1 MTLCTVAATWQQPVT
16 VVAESSVMDLH
27 AFLADAFKTVAPDVR
42 WLKPEQV
49 SNPALVDVA
58 LCWYAAP
65 GALARYSKLKLV
77 QSLAAGPDHLF
88 QSLDG
93 VGAQVPLCRIVDPH
107 MSNAMAA
114 YVCWAVL
121 QQQRQFQR
129 YTLQQTQRLWQRSP
143 VESAHTHCVGIA
155 GLGQLGLA
163 CAQALRTL
171 GFQVRGWARSA
182 KDAVPEGVQVFVG
195 DAQLGNFLQGCDT
208 LVCLLP
214 LTPQTRGFIGPQVLA
229 QLPAHAHVINASR
242 GEHVDEAALLQA
254 LDSGALAH
262 ATLDAFAHEPLP
274 PEHAFWAHP
283 KVSVTPHVGART
295 PNTQV
300 VRQMLENLQAAWLG
314 QTRDTWV
321 DRLRGY

>member
-1 MTLCTVAATWQQPVT
+1 MTFSAVSARPITI
-16 VVAESSVMDLH
+16 VAESMVMDLH
-27 AFLADAFKTVAPDVR
+27 GFLADAFAAEAPEVR

-49 SNPALVDVA
+49 SNPADVDVA

-65 GALARYSKLKLV
+65 GALARYPSLQLV

-88 QSLDG
+88 QSLEG
-93 VGAQVPLCRIVDPH
+93 VAPHVPLCRIVDPH
-107 MSNAMAA
+107 MAHAMAG

-121 QQQRQFQR
+121 QQQRQFGG
-129 YTLQQTQRLWQRSP
+129 YVQQQVQALWRRSP
-143 VESAHTHCVGIA
+143 VQAAQAHCVGIA

-163 CAQALRTL
+163 AGQALRSL

-182 KDAVPEGVQVFVG
+182 RQELPQGVELFVG
-195 DAQLGNFLQGCDT
+195 DVQLDAFLQGCDT

-214 LTPQTRGFIGPQVLA
+214 LTAQTRGFIGEWVLQ
-229 QLPAHAHVINASR
+229 QLPAHAHVINVSR

-254 LDSGALAH
+254 LDTGGIAH

-274 PEHAFWAHP
+274 ATHPFWAHP
-283 KVSVTPHVGART
+283 KVTVTPHVGART

-300 VRQMLENLQAAWLG
+300 VLQTLDNLQAALAG
-314 QTRDTWV
+314 QTRATWV
-321 DRLRGY
+321 DRTRGY